1 MSVTELLSDI
11 TGTSFEQDVLKS
23 DLPVLVDF
31 WAPWCHPC
39 RSMVPTLARLAAG
52 YAGRVKIVKVNA
64 DDHEEILSRFAVRGL
79 PTVILFEK
87 GEESARI
94 ICPSTIRLNQLFER
108 FGAPDTTPDE
118 ALREVPEPGLFA
130 SRDPATISYEGRP
143 ECKEACLASLRIP
156 VNPRDRTSPV
166 ERMKG
171 AWPALGEQ
179 RGILAPLGQ
188 LLDEVYFRCFAF
200 RPAFEPRDPNE
211 CDALA
216 ADAVTDII
224 KAIPVGIRLERI
236 MGRFI
241 HDQLHH
247 PQHGMLRAAPDDDI
261 RALVGRLATLH
272 DKELVD
278 ANIDRAAYA
287 ELGRDIVVWT
297 DEQRGD
303 DPDRNPREVGY
314 GKWLESLCQPLQ
326 EVLQHSTHILV
337 GSYHETQDG
346 DAATRESKDADYEQ
360 ALHLARARTATVREL
375 LGPWPDPATDEF
387 IARFK
392 VHQANL
398 IARDR
403 AAHPDLFVRIDRQK
417 KECEDEMDQDVR
429 ETVMRF
435 VRLVSDH

>member
-1 MSVTELLSDI
+1 MTELLSDI

-39 RSMVPTLARLAAG
+39 RSMVPTLARLAG
-52 YAGRVKIVKVNA
+52 EYAGRVKIVKVNA
-64 DDHEEILSRFAVRGL
+64 DDNKEILSRFTVRGL
-79 PTVILFEK
+79 PTVILFEN
-87 GEESARI
+87 GQESARI
-94 ICPSTIRLNQLFER
+94 ISPSTIRLNVLFER
-108 FGAPDTTPDE
+108 FGAPDRTPDE
-118 ALREVPEPGLFA
+118 VPGEIPEPYLFA
-130 SRDPATISYEGRP
+130 SGDPATISYEGRP
-143 ECKEACLASLRIP
+143 ECKKACLASLRTP

-179 RGILAPLGQ
+179 RGILAPLGH

-211 CDALA
+211 CDGLA

-224 KAIPVGIRLERI
+224 RAIPVGIRLERI

-247 PQHGMLRAAPDDDI
+247 PQHGMLRAAAPDDDA

-272 DKELVD
+272 DKELID
-278 ANIDRAAYA
+278 ANIDKAAYA

-297 DEQRGD
+297 DEQRGGD
-303 DPDRNPREVGY
+303 QDQNSLEVRY

-326 EVLQHSTHILV
+326 EVVQHSPQILV
-337 GSYHETQDG
+337 GSYRAIQEG
-346 DAATRESKDADYEQ
+346 DAAARESKDADYEQ
-360 ALHLARARTATVREL
+360 AQQLANARFETVREV
-375 LGPWPDPATDEF
+375 LGPWPNPATDEF

-392 VHQANL
+392 VLNANL

-403 AAHPDLFVRIDRQK
+403 AVHPDLFERIDRQK
-417 KECEDEMDQDVR
+417 KESEDQIDQDIR
-429 ETVMRF
+429 ETVERF